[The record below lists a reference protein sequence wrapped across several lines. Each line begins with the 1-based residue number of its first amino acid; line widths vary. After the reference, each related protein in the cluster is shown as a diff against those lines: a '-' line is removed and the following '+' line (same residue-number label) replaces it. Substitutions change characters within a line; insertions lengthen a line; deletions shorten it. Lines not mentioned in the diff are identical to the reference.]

1 MTQHIRRTGAEW
13 HAAVL
18 TLLLSGCVSTP
29 APGPTTVP
37 ATPAEDGL
45 ESRPVRGFDAMSVR
59 PGVDFA
65 SYGAVV
71 IDPLQVSFDDTWDPN
86 RTPRDVSSRLTDS
99 DIQAI
104 KDDMARQFREIF
116 VEELTA
122 GGYRVVEQVGA
133 GTLRIVPE
141 VVDVYINAPDT
152 MSAGRSSSYTMDA
165 GSMTLRL
172 EARDGPTG
180 QLLARVVDEA
190 TGIDTGTLRLTNA
203 VTNTAEYRRAVRSWA
218 HWFRGALDRVHGKAG

>member
-1 MTQHIRRTGAEW
+1 MTQRIRWRGAPW
-13 HAAVL
+13 HAAACALFLCGCASTTAPVA
-18 TLLLSGCVSTP
+18 TAVPEQSGL
-29 APGPTTVP
+29 
-37 ATPAEDGL
+37 DGL
-45 ESRPVRGFDAMSVR
+45 ESRTVGGFDALFVR

-65 SYGAVV
+65 AYRAVM
-71 IDPLQVSFDDTWDPN
+71 IEPLQVTFDDTWDPN
-86 RTPRDVSSRLTDS
+86 RAPRDVSSRLTDS

-172 EARDGPTG
+172 AARDGSTG